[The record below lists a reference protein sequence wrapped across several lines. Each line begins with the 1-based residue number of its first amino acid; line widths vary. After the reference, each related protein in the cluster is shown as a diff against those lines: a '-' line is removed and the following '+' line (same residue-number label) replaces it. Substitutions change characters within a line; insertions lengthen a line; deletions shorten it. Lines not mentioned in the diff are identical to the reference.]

1 MYKTTNMPIFIR
13 PVTEDGLKVCYGRDL
28 GKKGGSN
35 MRLQKLLNEKLRN
48 LHFSPNTLRV
58 TKLKIRWAGNV
69 ACMTR
74 HQKRI
79 DFSGK
84 PK

>member
-35 MRLQKLLNEKLRN
+35 IRLQKLLNEKLRN
-48 LHFSPNTLRV
+48 LHLSPNTLRV
-58 TKLKIRWAGNV
+58 TKDKMGGEC
-69 ACMTR
+69 CMHDKTSQTYR
-74 HQKRI
+74 L
-79 DFSGK
+79 FSGK